1 MNCPI
6 DILILSN
13 GPGELSTWV
22 QPVVKE
28 LRRQLTIARALL
40 RISII
45 LSPCANASGQE
56 VAIAQRFPEVDRV
69 QGAEHFFPFLLFG
82 KTHANWDWRSRGVV
96 LFLGGDQFF
105 PIVIAKRLGYRTVIY
120 AEWEARWH
128 AWGDRFG
135 VMNAEILNRVAPR
148 YAHKFSVVGDLM
160 AEAGVESGRVEEW
173 RSGGGEEDGGGKG
186 DGGAGEMMRG
196 WDDESDVFTPPSPHH
211 PVPPSSPLIGLLPGS
226 KPMKLILGV
235 PLTLAIAE
243 HIYMARSDVQFVI
256 PVAPT
261 LTVKDLAAY
270 ADPTQNP
277 IIQRLGWV
285 GGELVL
291 PAEQLPFL
299 KTPAGVKVSLWT
311 GFPAYD
317 LLSRCCLCL
326 TTIGANTAEL
336 GALGV
341 PMIVL
346 LPTQQLDIMRAWDG
360 IPGLLVNLPGI
371 GALLARGINWL
382 ALRRRGLLAWP
393 NIWAKREIVPELVG
407 ALQPAEVAKRAIAYL
422 AHPEQLQTISNEL
435 RAVRG
440 QPGAAQKLVQLVC
453 EELEIMN

>member
-1 MNCPI
+1 MNSPV

-28 LRRQLTIARALL
+28 LRRQLTNDRALV

-69 QGAEHFFPFLLFG
+69 QGAEHFFPFLLLG
-82 KTHANWDWRSRGVV
+82 KTHDHWDWRSQGIV

-105 PIVIAKRLGYRTVIY
+105 AIVIGKRLGYRTVIY

-128 AWGDRFG
+128 AWGDRFA
-135 VMNAEILNRVAPR
+135 VMNAEILTHVDSR
-148 YAHKFSVVGDLM
+148 YTHKFSVVGDLM
-160 AEAGVESGRVEEW
+160 AEV
-173 RSGGGEEDGGGKG
+173 GGESERVGECEGGKVEG
-186 DGGAGEMMRG
+186 NGEDEGEGEGGENGEKIQN
-196 WDDESDVFTPPSPHH
+196 STP
-211 PVPPSSPLIGLLPGS
+211 PLIGLLPGS
-226 KPMKLILGV
+226 KPMKLSLGV

-243 HIYMARSDVQFVI
+243 QIRVVRSQVQFVI

-261 LTVKDLAAY
+261 LDVRELAAY
-270 ADPTQNP
+270 ADPIKNP
-277 IIQRLGWV
+277 AIQQLGWV
-285 GGELVL
+285 GAELVM
-291 PAEQLPFL
+291 PAGQSPFL
-299 KTPAGVKVSLWT
+299 KTPAGAQVSLWT
-311 GFPAYD
+311 EFPAYQ
-317 LLSRCCLCL
+317 LLSQCSLCL

-346 LPTQQLDIMRAWDG
+346 IPTQQLDIMRAWDG
-360 IPGLLVNLPGI
+360 IPGLLVNMPGI
-371 GALLARGINWL
+371 GAVLAKVINWI
-382 ALRRRGLLAWP
+382 ALRQIGLLAWP

-407 ALQPAEVAKRAIAYL
+407 PLQPEEIAKQVLSYL
-422 AHPEQLQTISNEL
+422 DHPEQLQAMSNEL
-435 RAVRG
+435 RQVRG
-440 QPGAAQKLVQLVC
+440 QPGAAQKLVQLVY
-453 EELEIMN
+453 EELEKF

>member
-1 MNCPI
+1 VNYPV

-28 LRRQLTIARALL
+28 LRRQLTIDRALL

-69 QGAEHFFPFLLFG
+69 QGADHFFPFLLFG
-82 KTHANWDWRSRGVV
+82 KTHDNWDWRSHGVV

-128 AWGDRFG
+128 AWSDRFG
-135 VMNAEILNRVAPR
+135 VMNAEILNRVAPK
-148 YAHKFSVVGDLM
+148 YAPKFSVVGDLM
-160 AEAGVESGRVEEW
+160 AEVGESG
-173 RSGGGEEDGGGKG
+173 
-186 DGGAGEMMRG
+186 MMRE
-196 WDDESDVFTPPSPHH
+196 WDDENASFITPSSHH
-211 PVPPSSPLIGLLPGS
+211 PITPSSPLIGLLPGS
-226 KPMKLILGV
+226 KPMKLTLGV

-243 HIYMARSDVQFVI
+243 HIQVARSDVQFVI

-261 LTVKDLAAY
+261 LTVEELAAY
-270 ADPTQNP
+270 ADPSKNP
-277 IIQRLGWV
+277 AIERLGWV

-291 PAEQLPFL
+291 PAGQLPFL
-299 KTPAGVKVSLWT
+299 KTPAGVQVNLWT
-311 GFPAYD
+311 GFPAYN
-317 LLSRCCLCL
+317 LLSRCNLCL

-360 IPGLLVNLPGI
+360 LPGLLVNLPGI
-371 GALLARGINWL
+371 GSLLARVINWL
-382 ALRRRGLLAWP
+382 VLRRMGLLAWP

-407 ALQPAEVAKRAIAYL
+407 ALQPAEVAQRAISYL
-422 AHPEQLQTISNEL
+422 THPEQLQTISNEL

-453 EELEIMN
+453 EELEIIN